1 MAKEKNQVELED
13 LLKSEDPRKLIEG
26 LKFEN
31 GMQLLEQ
38 LVGQVEGGGLDL
50 ERSMVSYE
58 RGLVVLEHLREVLSR
73 AEQKLQVVQG
83 DASSR

>member
-1 MAKEKNQVELED
+1 MAKEKKQVELED
-13 LLKSEDPRKLIEG
+13 LLKSDEPAKLIDG

-58 RGLVVLEHLREVLSR
+58 RGLIVLEHLREVLSR

-83 DASSR
+83 ESKSR

>member
-1 MAKEKNQVELED
+1 MAKEKKQVELED
-13 LLKSEDPRKLIEG
+13 LLKSDEPAKLIEG

-58 RGLVVLEHLREVLSR
+58 RGLIVLEHLREVLSR

-83 DASSR
+83 D